1 MLQLKLFKQELKLLL
16 DLQLFQLAEPQQMV
30 PSFSSTHFIN

>member
-1 MLQLKLFKQELKLLL
+1 MLQLKLLKQELKLLL
-16 DLQLFQLAEPQQMV
+16 DLQLIQLAKLQQMV